1 MERRELLWPGGFRL
15 IYDEGCFPPST
26 DSFLLAAFP
35 RLKRNTAVCDLGAGT
50 GLLGLLLLGREPSLT
65 VTGVELQESACRLL
79 RQTAEENGLTERLLC
94 CPGDLRDK
102 ALLPPGGF
110 GLVVSNP
117 PYFPPESG
125 ALPPE
130 TSRRLARSEGSC
142 SPEELCAAASRLL
155 RWGGSFC
162 LVHRPERLAELMEA
176 LRRHR
181 LEPKRLRFVQ
191 HHAAAAPSLLLLD
204 SRLGGHPGLTVE
216 PPLLLTG
223 PDGRETEEVRRIYF
237 KDKPENFKDKDK
249 E

>member
-1 MERRELLWPGGFRL
+1 MERRELLWPGGFGL

-35 RLKRNTAVCDLGAGT
+35 RLKRGMAVCDLGAGT
-50 GLLGLLLLGREPSLT
+50 GLLGLLLLGREPSLR
-65 VTGVELQESACRLL
+65 VTGVELQECACRLL
-79 RQTAEENGLTERLLC
+79 QRTAEENGLRERLLC
-94 CPGDLRDK
+94 CPGDLRDR
-102 ALLPPGGF
+102 ALLPAGGF
-110 GLVVSNP
+110 GLVLSNP
-117 PYFPPESG
+117 PYFPPARG
-125 ALPPE
+125 AVPPE
-130 TSRRLARSEGSC
+130 ESRCLARSESGC
-142 SPEELCAAASRLL
+142 TLDELCAAASRLL

-162 LVHRPERLAELMEA
+162 LVYKPERLAELMEA

-237 KDKPENFKDKDK
+237 KDKE
-249 E
+249 